1 MYIPFSSVHEVLDQ
15 LHHGQP
21 EQTAWLLMVA
31 ECHAPEMP
39 ALIEQANMRQLSL
52 CGAIFPALISDA
64 RRVDE
69 GIIAMPL
76 PFDALCSTATI
87 DRDQTLW
94 HGTISP
100 VSSRNES
107 SALIL
112 VDCQAR
118 GISGFLSQIYNEYG
132 NGISY
137 AGAGTG
143 FSDLRAQ
150 PSVFTE
156 SGFIENGGLL
166 VRFPHPSVTSVRH
179 GWRRVAGP
187 FIATRTSGSV
197 IQELNWE
204 SAGTFYRQQIAE
216 LSPGLEDKPIFPTLN
231 SLYPLSIGRPFA
243 EDVMRDPIEIND
255 ADEIVTLSDVPE
267 NSMIYIETGDRES
280 LIEGARQAVSECS
293 GAAHVSTCFVS
304 DCYSRALKL
313 EDALNDELQAAGE
326 ALKAITAVPMEGVL
340 ALGEVCGNER
350 STLEFYNKT
359 FVISLLTTGK

>member
-1 MYIPFSSVHEVLDQ
+1 MYIPFSSVHDVLDQ
-15 LHHGQP
+15 LHSRQP
-21 EQTAWLLMVA
+21 EQTTWLLLVA
-31 ECHAPEMP
+31 ECHAPDLP
-39 ALIEQANMRQLSL
+39 SLIEQARARHMSL

-69 GIIAMPL
+69 GLLAISL
-76 PFDALCSTATI
+76 PAGTHRTTATVG
-87 DRDQTLW
+87 RHQTLW
-94 HGTISP
+94 HDP
-100 VSSRNES
+100 VPQSDTRES

-118 GISGFLSQIYNEYG
+118 GIAGFLSRIYNEYG

-137 AGAGTG
+137 AGGGTG

-150 PSVFTE
+150 PSIFTE
-156 SGFIENGGLL
+156 AGFVEEGGLL
-166 VRFPHPSVTSVRH
+166 IHFPHPSVTSVRH

-204 SAGTFYRQQIAE
+204 AAGTFYRQQIAE
-216 LSPGLEDKPIFPTLN
+216 LSPGLEDEPVFPTLN

-280 LIEGARQAVSECS
+280 LIEGARQAVSECD
-293 GAAHVSTCFVS
+293 GAAHVSACFVS

-313 EDALNDELQAAGE
+313 EDALNDELQAAGD
-326 ALKAITAVPMEGVL
+326 ALKAITHVPMDGVL

-359 FVISLLTTGK
+359 FVISLLTTRQ